1 MHLHQAIEEPNPIER
16 KRKVVQLIENGADVH
31 QRNILYE
38 TSLLSLVKDQSGEN
52 CMSDKDFIEIAK
64 MLIDKGAE
72 IDAIDKR
79 GFTSLHNASYSNNSM
94 AVQLLI
100 ENGANVNKKS
110 RSRLYT
116 SLHLACIKGC
126 KSVVEILLQN
136 GVCSVIND
144 KTQSGHTAL
153 DYAHNK
159 GFLEIIHF
167 LIDHGGKSEIYA
179 NQLLTAVRVNDLHKV
194 KYLIIRKG
202 ANLETKHDV
211 SRSTPL
217 IIASKHGFKD
227 IVEILL
233 MHGANVHAK
242 DSIGYSALSYAIQKN
257 DQGIAKSLIKYK
269 ASVNE
274 PKMSLLNPLL
284 LALYHCHF
292 DIAKLLIENG
302 ADINAQQI
310 MGNSTFLICAIYD
323 VQKEKVLWL
332 IKNGASLKKNYGQ
345 TPFQFALI
353 NKKVDFFKMISYHQ
367 GK

>member
-1 MHLHQAIEEPNPIER
+1 MHLHQALEEPNPIER

-100 ENGANVNKKS
+100 ENGANVNRKS
-110 RSRLYT
+110 RNSLYT
-116 SLHLACIKGC
+116 SLHLASIKGC

-136 GVCSVIND
+136 GACSVINH
-144 KTQSGHTAL
+144 KTASGYTAL
-153 DYAHNK
+153 DYAHDK
-159 GFLEIIHF
+159 GFLEIIHI

-179 NQLLTAVRVNDLHKV
+179 NQLLTAVMRNDLFKV
-194 KYLIIRKG
+194 KYLIRKG
-202 ANLETKHDV
+202 ANLEMKHDIT
-211 SRSTPL
+211 SSTPL
-217 IIASKHGFKD
+217 IIASRNGYKE
-227 IVEILL
+227 IVQILL
-233 MHGANVHAK
+233 MHGANVYAR
-242 DSIGYSALSYAIQKN
+242 DAIGFSALSYAINLYHQ
-257 DQGIAKSLIKYK
+257 DIAKSLIKYK

-274 PKMSLLNPLL
+274 PKMPLL
-284 LALYHCHF
+284 SPLHLALCYHNF
-292 DIAKLLIENG
+292 EIAKLLLENG

-310 MGNSTFLICAIYD
+310 RCNSTFLIGAIYD
-323 VQKEKVLWL
+323 GEKDKVLWL
-332 IKNGASLKKNYGQ
+332 IENGASLENNYGSI
-345 TPFQFALI
+345 PFEFSLLEKRI
-353 NKKVDFFKMISYHQ
+353 EIFKMISYHQ

>member
-1 MHLHQAIEEPNPIER
+1 MHLHQALEEPYPIER
-16 KRKVVQLIENGADVH
+16 KRKVMHLIENGADVH

-38 TSLLSLVKDQSGEN
+38 TPLLSLVKDQSDTN
-52 CMSDKDFIEIAK
+52 SISDEDFNEIAK
-64 MLIDKGAE
+64 MLINKGAE
-72 IDAIDKR
+72 IDATDKR
-79 GFTSLHNASYSNNSM
+79 GFTSLHNAAYSNNIK

-100 ENGANVNKKS
+100 ENGANVNRKS
-110 RSRLYT
+110 RNSHYT
-116 SLHLACIKGC
+116 SLHLASIKGY
-126 KSVVEILLQN
+126 KKVIEILLQN
-136 GVCSVIND
+136 GAFSIINH
-144 KTQSGHTAL
+144 KTASGYTAL
-153 DYAHNK
+153 DYAHDK
-159 GFLEIIHF
+159 GFLEISYI
-167 LIDHGGKSEIYA
+167 LLDHGGKSEIYA
-179 NQLLTAVRVNDLHKV
+179 NQLLTAVRRNDIYKV
-194 KYLIIRKG
+194 KYLIRKG
-202 ANLETKHDV
+202 ANLETNHDV

-217 IIASKHGFKD
+217 IIASRHGFKD

-310 MGNSTFLICAIYD
+310 MGNSTFLISR
-323 VQKEKVLWL
+323 
-332 IKNGASLKKNYGQ
+332 ASKI
-345 TPFQFALI
+345 PIFFQLR
-353 NKKVDFFKMISYHQ
+353 NRY
-367 GK
+367 